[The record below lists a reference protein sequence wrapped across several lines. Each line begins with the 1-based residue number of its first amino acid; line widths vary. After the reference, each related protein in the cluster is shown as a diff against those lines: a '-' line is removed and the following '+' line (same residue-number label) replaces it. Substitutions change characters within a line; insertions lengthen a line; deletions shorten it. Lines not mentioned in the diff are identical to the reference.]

1 MISMSITSIYGI
13 HPIKIKVIQNMN
25 NNDHIVNEKKIQKII
40 IINCIVIKFKKNLH
54 AKISNHVS
62 ITSR

>member
-1 MISMSITSIYGI
+1 MSITSIYGI

-40 IINCIVIKFKKNLH
+40 IINCIVIK
-54 AKISNHVS
+54 
-62 ITSR
+62 

>member
-40 IINCIVIKFKKNLH
+40 IINCIVIKLKKNLH

>member
-1 MISMSITSIYGI
+1 MSITSIYGI

-25 NNDHIVNEKKIQKII
+25 NNDHSTVNEKKIQKII
-40 IINCIVIKFKKNLH
+40 IINCIVIKLKKNLH

-62 ITSR
+62 ITSRY